1 MHSEQNVCEHDVTIG
16 VSKKSL
22 QTWQRRAA
30 STAASCLIGVV
41 SQSEGSLTSNEASM
55 TDDEAA
61 AVVERFKTKGFFEK
75 GGLGRSAEAFRPQKR
90 VPRKVCF
97 LLFSVR

>member
-1 MHSEQNVCEHDVTIG
+1 VGHLPSFVKHRLIHSEQNVCEQDVIIG

-30 STAASCLIGVV
+30 STAASCLIGVL

-55 TDDEAA
+55 TNDDTATTEIC
-61 AVVERFKTKGFFEK
+61 KGFLEEDD
-75 GGLGRSAEAFRPQKR
+75 LGRSAEC
-90 VPRKVCF
+90 VPSPETR
-97 LLFSVR
+97 SA